1 MNEYKLK
8 IVQVDGDARKR
19 SAELFERYFTE
30 LTGVSVKYADL
41 RRDENGKPMPINGWH
56 FSLSHSGSFWA
67 LAVDR
72 SEIGIDI
79 EVPRVVSERVVRRV
93 LADDELPEQG
103 DVLRTWVIK
112 EAYAKLLGVGIGL
125 DFRSVSVPQIKQK
138 ARIEDYS
145 ADDYICYIVQKVL

>member
-8 IVQVDGDARKR
+8 IVQVDGDARR
-19 SAELFERYFTE
+19 QSAELFERYFTE

-41 RRDENGKPMPINGWH
+41 QRDENGKPMPINGWH

-67 LAVDR
+67 LVVDR

-79 EVPRVVSERVVRRV
+79 EVPRVVPERVVRRA

-125 DFRSVSVPQIKQK
+125 DFRSVSVPQIQQK
-138 ARIEDYS
+138 VRIEDYS
-145 ADDYICYIVQKVL
+145 TDDYICYIAQKVL